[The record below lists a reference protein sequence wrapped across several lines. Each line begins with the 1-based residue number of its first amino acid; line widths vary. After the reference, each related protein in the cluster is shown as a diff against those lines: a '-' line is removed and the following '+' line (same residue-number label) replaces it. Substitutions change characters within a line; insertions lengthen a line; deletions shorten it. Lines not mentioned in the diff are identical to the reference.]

1 LGAELL
7 VQILFPQPD
16 PPVYNETTVQIPNTE
31 QSPNSQNEWTD
42 IEVI

>member
-16 PPVYNETTVQIPNTE
+16 PPVYNEKTVKIPNSEHPAYTQE
-31 QSPNSQNEWTD
+31 EWID